1 MYSAQFAFG
10 LQEGLSKAEICA
22 KPEMRSLPKGNM
34 CRVWGGTPKY
44 VTMLLALSMLLDL
57 RLDCNGR
64 GSDGSDGSDGTGVS
78 PGVVS
83 PLVLSSQ
90 AGGSGGEGLNLGSV
104 LLKCAACSGQDEGE
118 GLELEFLRECITAAG
133 PIWNGIVLPYCKENA
148 SENSVA
154 LFKHQATY
162 LGALIPSLLQKIRIV
177 GPSGALQVVSG
188 SRLIE
193 CFNKFFLNA
202 PKGHFN
208 NDNAT
213 DLLIILTSVANV
225 DWTAHQ
231 SVEGADSEDC
241 CVDKVLK
248 ACLEDDSFSDRASVL
263 KIHSWQSLLGTLEG
277 APDGLNPGGVVQC
290 SFSTELRSRRVR
302 GSSHK
307 RKLSKACV
315 VEGRGK
321 KPATPAANKSHQHS
335 GDVGAPASET
345 FTDEGGAASNAFD
358 SNAAETGEA
367 AAAQDPSQAANEG
380 LPDDFDD
387 YDDSAQRHQSQKQ
400 QKSVQAAAAQDAS
413 QATEGIGADSNND
426 DDLGHPHPP
435 QPQVANEEELF
446 IAHSLIC

>member
-1 MYSAQFAFG
+1 MTSISPVCFVCTSPSQVARVSHSPTFAPPLLPWLGHAKKRTRSCSGFDRASRLTAELESQTAPVRNVALTLMYSAQFAFG

-64 GSDGSDGSDGTGVS
+64 GSDGSDGSDGTGVI

-133 PIWNGIVLPYCKENA
+133 LIWNGIVLPYCKENA

-154 LFKHQATY
+154 LFQHQNTY

-177 GPSGALQVVSG
+177 GPGGALQVVSG
-188 SRLIE
+188 SCLIE

-213 DLLIILTSVANV
+213 DLLIMMMSVANV

-263 KIHSWQSLLGTLEG
+263 QTHSWQSLLGTLVTPRVPSAGFHRIWNGWCTTGRFQQEG
-277 APDGLNPGGVVQC
+277 ICCWGC
-290 SFSTELRSRRVR
+290 SGSAQDSIEHYYVHCKFLRELLSRR
-302 GSSHK
+302 
-307 RKLSKACV
+307 
-315 VEGRGK
+315 
-321 KPATPAANKSHQHS
+321 
-335 GDVGAPASET
+335 
-345 FTDEGGAASNAFD
+345 F
-358 SNAAETGEA
+358 
-367 AAAQDPSQAANEG
+367 
-380 LPDDFDD
+380 
-387 YDDSAQRHQSQKQ
+387 
-400 QKSVQAAAAQDAS
+400 
-413 QATEGIGADSNND
+413 GIRPGCN
-426 DDLGHPHPP
+426 
-435 QPQVANEEELF
+435 
-446 IAHSLIC
+446 